1 MEKDWIKDLRT
12 KMQDYDNP
20 EPEGLWEDIAASLDR
35 DGLSSGLSRKQRR
48 GKVVRILSGFAA
60 AAAVLLLGLF
70 LWPAQESAPDVLSD
84 ASEQGKGAAVPE
96 EIVSGTE
103 FSGEDAA
110 VDALAGDVMSGQGNP
125 DAVSVSES
133 AEDDIF
139 VADVAGTDAVAG
151 DLPAE
156 NVSSDSAGDVQPGK
170 HSDSGERK
178 APIDVVKEE
187 VRTEDLLADAG
198 SVADAAVPAEEVVSE
213 EGASEETASEA
224 DAEQDDNV
232 QKYVEKYSW
241 PTDAVPDMKGRLS
254 ARDKRKSIIS
264 TDIFFS
270 NLPGSADSRS
280 GYESLFAS
288 PVSLQREQVQEMITV
303 PSHGEV
309 TLFSDEQDLSTEI
322 RHRQPVRAGVS
333 FRYDLGRRWSI
344 ETGLAYTMLSS
355 DIDAGSDFRRCLIE
369 RKLHYIGIPLNVSY
383 DFLQKKRWSLYA
395 TAGGMLE
402 KCVSG
407 REVAEYVSN
416 GVTSSTDTH
425 EISVRELQWSVNA
438 AVGAEFNF
446 TPLIGI
452 FAEPGVSWFFDNG
465 SQIETIY
472 QDRPFNFNF
481 RVGLRFSFH

>member
-12 KMQDYDNP
+12 KMRDYDSP

-35 DGLSSGLSRKQRR
+35 DGLSSGLSRKQHR
-48 GKVVRILSGFAA
+48 GRVVKILSGFAA
-60 AAAVLLLGLF
+60 AAAVLLLALI
-70 LWPAQESAPDVLSD
+70 LWPQPDNSVDVLSD
-84 ASEQGKGAAVPE
+84 ASGQGAAEPE

-103 FSGEDAA
+103 LPGEEAS

-125 DAVSVSES
+125 DAVSVSKNAKDVSSES
-133 AEDDIF
+133 AVD
-139 VADVAGTDAVAG
+139 TQ
-151 DLPAE
+151 
-156 NVSSDSAGDVQPGK
+156 SGK
-170 HSDSGERK
+170 HSREGK
-178 APIDVVKEE
+178 APIDVVKKE
-187 VRTEDLLADAG
+187 VLPEDLLADAG
-198 SVADAAVPAEEVVSE
+198 EVAGVDHIQQDNASAGAAGTGQEDMQE
-213 EGASEETASEA
+213 
-224 DAEQDDNV
+224 DNL
-232 QKYVEKYSW
+232 QKYIEKYSW

-407 REVAEYVSN
+407 REVAEYRTN
-416 GVTSSTDTH
+416 GITSSTDTH

-446 TPLIGI
+446 TPLVGI
-452 FAEPGVSWFFDNG
+452 FAEPGASWFFDNG

>member
-12 KMQDYDNP
+12 KMRDYDSP

-35 DGLSSGLSRKQRR
+35 DGLSSGLSRKQHRV
-48 GKVVRILSGFAA
+48 KLVRILSGFAA

-70 LWPAQESAPDVLSD
+70 LWPVQESVPDVLSD
-84 ASEQGKGAAVPE
+84 ASEQGKVTAVPE

-103 FSGEDAA
+103 LPDEDVTEDAL
-110 VDALAGDVMSGQGNP
+110 VGDVMSGQGNP
-125 DAVSVSES
+125 DAVSVSKNAKDVSSES
-133 AEDDIF
+133 AVD
-139 VADVAGTDAVAG
+139 TQ
-151 DLPAE
+151 
-156 NVSSDSAGDVQPGK
+156 SGK
-170 HSDSGERK
+170 HSREGK
-178 APIDVVKEE
+178 APIDVVKKE
-187 VRTEDLLADAG
+187 VLPEDLLADAG
-198 SVADAAVPAEEVVSE
+198 EVAGVDHIQQDNAPAGAAGTGQEDMQE
-213 EGASEETASEA
+213 
-224 DAEQDDNV
+224 DNL
-232 QKYVEKYSW
+232 QKYIEKYSW
-241 PTDAVPDMKGRLS
+241 PADAVPDMKGRLS
-254 ARDKRKSIIS
+254 AGDKRKSIIS

-288 PVSLQREQVQEMITV
+288 PVSLQRDQVHEMITV
-303 PSHGEV
+303 SSPGEV
-309 TLFSDEQDLSTEI
+309 TLFSDEKDLNTEV

-344 ETGLAYTMLSS
+344 ETGLTYTMLSS
-355 DIDAGSDFRRCLIE
+355 DIDAGSEFRRCLIE
-369 RKLHYIGIPLNVSY
+369 RKLHYIGIPLNASY
-383 DFLQKKRWSLYA
+383 DFLQKKRWSMYA

-407 REVAEYVSN
+407 REVAEYRTN
-416 GVTSSTDTH
+416 GITSSTDTH

-452 FAEPGVSWFFDNG
+452 FAEPGVSWFFGNG

>member
-12 KMQDYDNP
+12 KMRDYDSP

-35 DGLSSGLSRKQRR
+35 DGLSSGLSRKQHR
-48 GKVVRILSGFAA
+48 GRVVKILSGFAA
-60 AAAVLLLGLF
+60 AAAVLLLALI
-70 LWPAQESAPDVLSD
+70 LWPQPDNSVDVLSD
-84 ASEQGKGAAVPE
+84 ASGQGAAEPE

-103 FSGEDAA
+103 LPGEEAS
-110 VDALAGDVMSGQGNP
+110 VDAPVDDVVSGQWNP

-170 HSDSGERK
+170 HSDSGEGK
-178 APIDVVKEE
+178 APIDVVKKE
-187 VRTEDLLADAG
+187 VLPEDLLADAG
-198 SVADAAVPAEEVVSE
+198 EVAGVDHIQQDNASAGAAGTGQEDMQE
-213 EGASEETASEA
+213 
-224 DAEQDDNV
+224 DNL
-232 QKYVEKYSW
+232 QKYIEKYSW
-241 PTDAVPDMKGRLS
+241 PADAVPDMKGRLS
-254 ARDKRKSIIS
+254 AGDKRKSIIS

-288 PVSLQREQVQEMITV
+288 PVSLQRDQVHEMITV
-303 PSHGEV
+303 SSPGEV
-309 TLFSDEQDLSTEI
+309 TLFSDEKDLNTEV

-344 ETGLAYTMLSS
+344 ETGLTYTMLSS
-355 DIDAGSDFRRCLIE
+355 DIDAGSEFRRCLIE
-369 RKLHYIGIPLNVSY
+369 RKLHYIGIPLNASY
-383 DFLQKKRWSLYA
+383 DFLQKKRWSMYA

-407 REVAEYVSN
+407 REVAEYVAN

-438 AVGAEFNF
+438 AVGAEFNV

-481 RVGLRFSFH
+481 RVGLRFSFQ

>member
-12 KMQDYDNP
+12 KMQDYDSP

-35 DGLSSGLSRKQRR
+35 EGLSSGLSRKQRR
-48 GKVVRILSGFAA
+48 GRVVRILSGFAA
-60 AAAVLLLGLF
+60 AAAVLLLALI
-70 LWPAQESAPDVLSD
+70 LWPQPENSVDVLSD
-84 ASEQGKGAAVPE
+84 ASGQGAAEPE
-96 EIVSGTE
+96 KIVSGTE
-103 FSGEDAA
+103 LPDEEA
-110 VDALAGDVMSGQGNP
+110 AGDVPVEDAVSGQGNP
-125 DAVSVSES
+125 DVVSVSES
-133 AEDDIF
+133 AEYDIL
-139 VADVAGTDAVAG
+139 VADVVGTDVVAG
-151 DLPAE
+151 DLSAE
-156 NVSSDSAGDVQPGK
+156 DVPSGAAGDVQPGK
-170 HSDSGERK
+170 HSDSGERED
-178 APIDVVKEE
+178 PIDVVKEE

-198 SVADAAVPAEEVVSE
+198 MVADAAVPVEEAVSE
-213 EGASEETASEA
+213 EAASETA
-224 DAEQDDNV
+224 AEQDDNV

-241 PTDAVPDMKGRLS
+241 PADNVPDMKGWLS
-254 ARDKRKSIIS
+254 AGDKRKSIIS

-288 PVSLQREQVQEMITV
+288 PVSLQRDQVHEMITV
-303 PSHGEV
+303 SSPGEV
-309 TLFSDEQDLSTEI
+309 TLFSDEKDLNTEV

-344 ETGLAYTMLSS
+344 ETGLTYTMLSS
-355 DIDAGSDFRRCLIE
+355 DIDAGSEFRRCLIE
-369 RKLHYIGIPLNVSY
+369 RKLHYIGIPLNASY
-383 DFLQKKRWSLYA
+383 DFLQKKRWSMYA

-407 REVAEYVSN
+407 REVAEYRTN
-416 GVTSSTDTH
+416 GITSSTDTH

>member
-12 KMQDYDNP
+12 KMRDYDSP

-35 DGLSSGLSRKQRR
+35 DGLSSGLSRKQHR
-48 GKVVRILSGFAA
+48 GRVVKILSGFAA
-60 AAAVLLLGLF
+60 AAAVLLLALI
-70 LWPAQESAPDVLSD
+70 LWPQPDNSVDVLSD
-84 ASEQGKGAAVPE
+84 ASGQGAAEPE

-103 FSGEDAA
+103 LPGEEAS
-110 VDALAGDVMSGQGNP
+110 VDAPVDDVVSGQWNP
-125 DAVSVSES
+125 DAVSVSKNAKDVSSES
-133 AEDDIF
+133 AVD
-139 VADVAGTDAVAG
+139 TQ
-151 DLPAE
+151 
-156 NVSSDSAGDVQPGK
+156 SGK
-170 HSDSGERK
+170 HSREGK
-178 APIDVVKEE
+178 APIDVVKKE
-187 VRTEDLLADAG
+187 VLPEDLLADAG
-198 SVADAAVPAEEVVSE
+198 EVAGVDHIQQDNASAGAAGIGQEDMQE
-213 EGASEETASEA
+213 
-224 DAEQDDNV
+224 DNL
-232 QKYVEKYSW
+232 QKYIEKYSW

-254 ARDKRKSIIS
+254 AGGKRKSIIS

-288 PVSLQREQVQEMITV
+288 PVSLQRDQVHEMITV
-303 PSHGEV
+303 SSPGEV
-309 TLFSDEQDLSTEI
+309 TLFSDEKDLNTEV

-344 ETGLAYTMLSS
+344 ETGLTYTMLSS
-355 DIDAGSDFRRCLIE
+355 DIDAGSEFRRCLIE
-369 RKLHYIGIPLNVSY
+369 RKLHYIGIPLNASY
-383 DFLQKKRWSLYA
+383 DFLQKKRWSMYA

-425 EISVRELQWSVNA
+425 EIPVRELQWSVNA

>member
-1 MEKDWIKDLRT
+1 MEKDWKKDLRT
-12 KMQDYDNP
+12 KMQDYDSP
-20 EPEGLWEDIAASLDR
+20 EPEGLWADIAASLDR
-35 DGLSSGLSRKQRR
+35 DGLSSGLSRKQHR
-48 GKVVRILSGFAA
+48 GRVVKILSGFAA
-60 AAAVLLLGLF
+60 AAAVLLLALI
-70 LWPAQESAPDVLSD
+70 LWPQPENSVDVLSD
-84 ASEQGKGAAVPE
+84 ASGQGAAEPE

-103 FSGEDAA
+103 LPGEEAS
-110 VDALAGDVMSGQGNP
+110 VDAPVDDVVSGQWNP
-125 DAVSVSES
+125 DAVSVSKNAKDVSSES
-133 AEDDIF
+133 AVD
-139 VADVAGTDAVAG
+139 TQ
-151 DLPAE
+151 
-156 NVSSDSAGDVQPGK
+156 SGK
-170 HSDSGERK
+170 HSREGK
-178 APIDVVKEE
+178 APIDVVKKE
-187 VRTEDLLADAG
+187 VLPEDLLADAG
-198 SVADAAVPAEEVVSE
+198 EVAGVDHIQQDNASAGAAGTGQEDMQE
-213 EGASEETASEA
+213 
-224 DAEQDDNV
+224 DNL
-232 QKYVEKYSW
+232 QKYIEKYSW
-241 PTDAVPDMKGRLS
+241 PADNVPDMKGRLS
-254 ARDKRKSIIS
+254 AGDKRKSIIS

-288 PVSLQREQVQEMITV
+288 PVSLQRDQVHEMITV
-303 PSHGEV
+303 SSPGEV
-309 TLFSDEQDLSTEI
+309 TLFSDEKDLNTEV

-344 ETGLAYTMLSS
+344 ETGLTYTMLSS
-355 DIDAGSDFRRCLIE
+355 DIDAGSEFRRCLIE
-369 RKLHYIGIPLNVSY
+369 RKLHYIGIPLNASY
-383 DFLQKKRWSLYA
+383 DFLQKKRWSMYA

-481 RVGLRFSFH
+481 RVGLRFSFQ

>member
-12 KMQDYDNP
+12 KMRDYDSP

-35 DGLSSGLSRKQRR
+35 DGLSSGLSRKQHR
-48 GKVVRILSGFAA
+48 GRVVKILSGFAA
-60 AAAVLLLGLF
+60 AAAVLLLALI
-70 LWPAQESAPDVLSD
+70 LWPQPDNSVDVLSD
-84 ASEQGKGAAVPE
+84 ASGQGAAEPE

-103 FSGEDAA
+103 LPGEEAS
-110 VDALAGDVMSGQGNP
+110 VDAPVDDVVSGQWNP
-125 DAVSVSES
+125 DAVSVSKNAKDVSSES
-133 AEDDIF
+133 AVD
-139 VADVAGTDAVAG
+139 TQ
-151 DLPAE
+151 
-156 NVSSDSAGDVQPGK
+156 SGK
-170 HSDSGERK
+170 HSREGK
-178 APIDVVKEE
+178 APIDVMKKE
-187 VRTEDLLADAG
+187 VLPEDLLADAG
-198 SVADAAVPAEEVVSE
+198 EVAGVDHIQQDNASAGAAGIGQEDMQE
-213 EGASEETASEA
+213 
-224 DAEQDDNV
+224 DNL
-232 QKYVEKYSW
+232 QKYIEKYSW
-241 PTDAVPDMKGRLS
+241 PADNVPDMKGRLS
-254 ARDKRKSIIS
+254 AGDKRKSIIS

-288 PVSLQREQVQEMITV
+288 PVSLQRDQVHEMITV
-303 PSHGEV
+303 SSPGEV
-309 TLFSDEQDLSTEI
+309 TLFSDEKDLNTEV

-344 ETGLAYTMLSS
+344 ETGLTYTMLSS
-355 DIDAGSDFRRCLIE
+355 DIDAGSEFRRCLIE
-369 RKLHYIGIPLNVSY
+369 RKLHYIGIPLNASY
-383 DFLQKKRWSLYA
+383 DFLQKKRWSMYA

-452 FAEPGVSWFFDNG
+452 FAEPGVSWFFGNG

>member
-12 KMQDYDNP
+12 KMQDYDSP

-35 DGLSSGLSRKQRR
+35 EGLSSGLSRKQHRV
-48 GKVVRILSGFAA
+48 KLVRILSGFAA

-70 LWPAQESAPDVLSD
+70 LWPAQESVPDVLSD
-84 ASEQGKGAAVPE
+84 ASEQGKVAAVPE

-103 FSGEDAA
+103 LPDEEAS
-110 VDALAGDVMSGQGNP
+110 VDAPVDDVVSGQWNP
-125 DAVSVSES
+125 DAVSVSKNAKDVSSES
-133 AEDDIF
+133 AVD
-139 VADVAGTDAVAG
+139 TQ
-151 DLPAE
+151 
-156 NVSSDSAGDVQPGK
+156 SGK
-170 HSDSGERK
+170 HSREGK
-178 APIDVVKEE
+178 APIDVVKKE
-187 VRTEDLLADAG
+187 VLPEDLLADAG
-198 SVADAAVPAEEVVSE
+198 TGADAVVPAEEAVSE
-213 EGASEETASEA
+213 EGTSEA
-224 DAEQDDNV
+224 AAEQDDNV

-241 PTDAVPDMKGRLS
+241 PADAVPDMKGRLS
-254 ARDKRKSIIS
+254 AGDKRKSIIS

-288 PVSLQREQVQEMITV
+288 PVSLQRDQVHEMITV
-303 PSHGEV
+303 SSPGEV
-309 TLFSDEQDLSTEI
+309 TLFSDEKDLNTEV

-344 ETGLAYTMLSS
+344 ETGLTYTMLSS
-355 DIDAGSDFRRCLIE
+355 DIDAGSEFRRCLIE
-369 RKLHYIGIPLNVSY
+369 RKLHYIGIPLNASY
-383 DFLQKKRWSLYA
+383 DFLQKKRWSMYA

-407 REVAEYVSN
+407 REVAEYRTN
-416 GVTSSTDTH
+416 GITSSTDTH

-452 FAEPGVSWFFDNG
+452 FAEPGVSWFFGNG

-481 RVGLRFSFH
+481 RVGLRFSFQ

>member
-1 MEKDWIKDLRT
+1 MEKDWKKDLRT

-35 DGLSSGLSRKQRR
+35 DGLSSGLSRKQHR
-48 GKVVRILSGFAA
+48 GRVVKILSGFAA
-60 AAAVLLLGLF
+60 AAAVLLLALI
-70 LWPAQESAPDVLSD
+70 LWPQPDNSVDVLSD
-84 ASEQGKGAAVPE
+84 ASGQGAAEPE

-103 FSGEDAA
+103 LPGEEAS

-125 DAVSVSES
+125 DAVSVSKNAKDVSSES
-133 AEDDIF
+133 AVD
-139 VADVAGTDAVAG
+139 TQ
-151 DLPAE
+151 
-156 NVSSDSAGDVQPGK
+156 SGK
-170 HSDSGERK
+170 HSREGK
-178 APIDVVKEE
+178 APIDVVKKE
-187 VRTEDLLADAG
+187 VLPEDLLADAG
-198 SVADAAVPAEEVVSE
+198 EVAGVDHIQQDNASAGAAGTGQEDMQE
-213 EGASEETASEA
+213 
-224 DAEQDDNV
+224 DNL
-232 QKYVEKYSW
+232 QKYIEKYSW

-288 PVSLQREQVQEMITV
+288 PVSLQRDQVHEMITV
-303 PSHGEV
+303 SSPGEV
-309 TLFSDEQDLSTEI
+309 TLFSDEKDLNTEV

-344 ETGLAYTMLSS
+344 ETGLTYTMLSS
-355 DIDAGSDFRRCLIE
+355 DIDAGSEFRRCLIE
-369 RKLHYIGIPLNVSY
+369 RKLHYIGIPLNASY
-383 DFLQKKRWSLYA
+383 DFLQKKRWSMYA

>member
-12 KMQDYDNP
+12 KMQDYDSP

-35 DGLSSGLSRKQRR
+35 EGLSSGLSRKQHRV
-48 GKVVRILSGFAA
+48 KLVRILSGFAA
-60 AAAVLLLGLF
+60 AAAVLLLALI
-70 LWPAQESAPDVLSD
+70 LWPQPENSVDVLSD
-84 ASEQGKGAAVPE
+84 ASGQGVAEPE
-96 EIVSGTE
+96 KIVSGTE
-103 FSGEDAA
+103 LPDEEA
-110 VDALAGDVMSGQGNP
+110 AGDVPVEDAVSGQGNP
-125 DAVSVSES
+125 DVVSVSES
-133 AEDDIF
+133 AEDDIL
-139 VADVAGTDAVAG
+139 VADVAGTDVVAG
-151 DLPAE
+151 DLSAE
-156 NVSSDSAGDVQPGK
+156 DVPSGAAGDVQPEK
-170 HSDSGERK
+170 HSDSGERED
-178 APIDVVKEE
+178 PIDVVKEE

-198 SVADAAVPAEEVVSE
+198 MVADAAVPVEEAVSE
-213 EGASEETASEA
+213 EAASETA
-224 DAEQDDNV
+224 AEQDDNV

-241 PTDAVPDMKGRLS
+241 PADNVPDMKGRLS
-254 ARDKRKSIIS
+254 AGDKRKSIIS

-288 PVSLQREQVQEMITV
+288 PVSLQRDQVHEMITV
-303 PSHGEV
+303 SSPGEV
-309 TLFSDEQDLSTEI
+309 TLFSDEKDLNTEV

-333 FRYDLGRRWSI
+333 FRYDLGRRWSM
-344 ETGLAYTMLSS
+344 ETGLTYTMLSS
-355 DIDAGSDFRRCLIE
+355 DIDAGSEFRRCLIE
-369 RKLHYIGIPLNVSY
+369 RKLHYIGIPLNASY
-383 DFLQKKRWSLYA
+383 DFLQKKRWSMYA

-407 REVAEYVSN
+407 REVAEYVAN

-481 RVGLRFSFH
+481 RVGLRFSFQ

>member
-12 KMQDYDNP
+12 KMQDYDSP

-35 DGLSSGLSRKQRR
+35 EGLSSGLSRKQRR
-48 GKVVRILSGFAA
+48 GRVVRILSGFVA
-60 AAAVLLLGLF
+60 AAAVLLLALI
-70 LWPAQESAPDVLSD
+70 LWPQPENSVDVLSD
-84 ASEQGKGAAVPE
+84 ASGQGAAEPE
-96 EIVSGTE
+96 KIVSGTE
-103 FSGEDAA
+103 LPDEEA
-110 VDALAGDVMSGQGNP
+110 AGDVPVEDAVSGQGNP
-125 DAVSVSES
+125 DVVSVSES
-133 AEDDIF
+133 AEDDIL
-139 VADVAGTDAVAG
+139 VADVAGTDVVAG
-151 DLPAE
+151 DLSAE
-156 NVSSDSAGDVQPGK
+156 DVPSGAAGDVQPGK
-170 HSDSGERK
+170 HSDSGERED
-178 APIDVVKEE
+178 PIDVVKEE

-198 SVADAAVPAEEVVSE
+198 MVADAAVPVEEAVSE
-213 EGASEETASEA
+213 EAASETA
-224 DAEQDDNV
+224 AEQDDNV

-241 PTDAVPDMKGRLS
+241 PADNVPDMKGRLS
-254 ARDKRKSIIS
+254 AGDKRKSIIS

-288 PVSLQREQVQEMITV
+288 PVSLQRDQVHEMITV
-303 PSHGEV
+303 SSPGEV
-309 TLFSDEQDLSTEI
+309 TLFSDEKDLNTEV

-333 FRYDLGRRWSI
+333 FRYDLGRRWSM
-344 ETGLAYTMLSS
+344 ETGLTYTMLSS
-355 DIDAGSDFRRCLIE
+355 DIDAGSEFRRCLIE
-369 RKLHYIGIPLNVSY
+369 RKLHYIGIPLNASY
-383 DFLQKKRWSLYA
+383 DFLQKKRWSMYA

-407 REVAEYVSN
+407 REVAEYVAN

-481 RVGLRFSFH
+481 RVGLRFSFQ

>member
-12 KMQDYDNP
+12 KMRDYDSP

-35 DGLSSGLSRKQRR
+35 DGLSSGLSRKQHR
-48 GKVVRILSGFAA
+48 GRVVKILSGFAA

-70 LWPAQESAPDVLSD
+70 LWPAQESVPDVLSD
-84 ASEQGKGAAVPE
+84 ASEQGKVAAVPE

-103 FSGEDAA
+103 LPDED
-110 VDALAGDVMSGQGNP
+110 VTEEALVGDVMSGQGNP
-125 DAVSVSES
+125 DVVSVSES
-133 AEDDIF
+133 AEDDIL
-139 VADVAGTDAVAG
+139 VADVAGTDVVAG
-151 DLPAE
+151 DLSAE
-156 NVSSDSAGDVQPGK
+156 DVPSGAAGDVQSGK
-170 HSDSGERK
+170 HSDSGERED
-178 APIDVVKEE
+178 PIDVVKEE

-198 SVADAAVPAEEVVSE
+198 MVADAAVPVEEAVSE
-213 EGASEETASEA
+213 EAASETA
-224 DAEQDDNV
+224 AEQDDNV

-241 PTDAVPDMKGRLS
+241 PADNVPDMKGRLS
-254 ARDKRKSIIS
+254 AGDKRKSIIS

-280 GYESLFAS
+280 GYESLFVS
-288 PVSLQREQVQEMITV
+288 PVSLQRDQVHEMITV
-303 PSHGEV
+303 SSPGEV
-309 TLFSDEQDLSTEI
+309 TLFSDEKDLNTEV

-344 ETGLAYTMLSS
+344 ETGLTYTLPSS
-355 DIDAGSDFRRCLIE
+355 DIDAGSENRRCLIE
-369 RKLHYIGIPLNVSY
+369 RKLHYIGIPLNASY
-383 DFLQKKRWSLYA
+383 DFLQKKRWSMYA

>member
-12 KMQDYDNP
+12 KMRDYDSP

-35 DGLSSGLSRKQRR
+35 DGLSSGLSRKQHR
-48 GKVVRILSGFAA
+48 GRVVKILSGFAA
-60 AAAVLLLGLF
+60 AAAVLLLALI
-70 LWPAQESAPDVLSD
+70 LWPQPDNSVDVLSD
-84 ASEQGKGAAVPE
+84 ASGQGAAEPE

-103 FSGEDAA
+103 LPGEEAS
-110 VDALAGDVMSGQGNP
+110 VDAPVDDVVSGQWNP

-170 HSDSGERK
+170 HSDSGEGK
-178 APIDVVKEE
+178 APIDVVKKE
-187 VRTEDLLADAG
+187 VLPEDLLADAG
-198 SVADAAVPAEEVVSE
+198 EVAGVDHIQQDNASAGAAGTGQEDMQE
-213 EGASEETASEA
+213 
-224 DAEQDDNV
+224 DNL
-232 QKYVEKYSW
+232 QKYIEKYSW
-241 PTDAVPDMKGRLS
+241 PADAVPDMKGRLS
-254 ARDKRKSIIS
+254 AGDKRKSIIS

-288 PVSLQREQVQEMITV
+288 PVSLQRDQVHEMITV
-303 PSHGEV
+303 SSPGEV
-309 TLFSDEQDLSTEI
+309 TLFSDEKDLNTEV

-344 ETGLAYTMLSS
+344 ETGLTYTMLSS
-355 DIDAGSDFRRCLIE
+355 DIDAGSEFRRCLIE
-369 RKLHYIGIPLNVSY
+369 RKLHYIGIPLNASY
-383 DFLQKKRWSLYA
+383 DFLQKKRWSMYA

-407 REVAEYVSN
+407 REVAEYVAN

-481 RVGLRFSFH
+481 RVGLRFSFQ

>member
-12 KMQDYDNP
+12 KMRDYDSP

-35 DGLSSGLSRKQRR
+35 DGLSSGLSRKQHR
-48 GKVVRILSGFAA
+48 GRVVRILSGFAA
-60 AAAVLLLGLF
+60 AAAVLLLALI
-70 LWPAQESAPDVLSD
+70 LWPQPDNSVDVLSD
-84 ASEQGKGAAVPE
+84 ASGQGAAEPE

-103 FSGEDAA
+103 LPGEEAS
-110 VDALAGDVMSGQGNP
+110 VDAPVDDVVSGQWNP
-125 DAVSVSES
+125 DAVSVSKNAKDVSSES
-133 AEDDIF
+133 AVD
-139 VADVAGTDAVAG
+139 TQ
-151 DLPAE
+151 
-156 NVSSDSAGDVQPGK
+156 SGK
-170 HSDSGERK
+170 HSRERED
-178 APIDVVKEE
+178 PIDVVKEE

-198 SVADAAVPAEEVVSE
+198 MVADAAVPVEEAVSE
-213 EGASEETASEA
+213 EAASETA
-224 DAEQDDNV
+224 AEQDDNV

-241 PTDAVPDMKGRLS
+241 PADNVPDMKGQLS
-254 ARDKRKSIIS
+254 AGDKRKSIIS

-288 PVSLQREQVQEMITV
+288 PVSLQRDQVHEMITV
-303 PSHGEV
+303 SSPGEV
-309 TLFSDEQDLSTEI
+309 TLFSDEKDLNTEV

-333 FRYDLGRRWSI
+333 FRYDLGRRWSM
-344 ETGLAYTMLSS
+344 ETGLTYTMLSS
-355 DIDAGSDFRRCLIE
+355 DIDAGSEFRRCLIE
-369 RKLHYIGIPLNVSY
+369 RKLHYIGIPLNASY
-383 DFLQKKRWSLYA
+383 DFLQKKRWSMYA